1 MGTYEF
7 AFVVDHRLS
16 GDERDTVL
24 HRADDVTAER
34 EHHRTLPGFDRD
46 AETLAQALEDVEA
59 AGLRVGS
66 VRNKDLVTPREIAAH
81 RS

>member
-16 GDERDTVL
+16 EDELDTVL
-24 HRADDVTAER
+24 HRADDVTAGR
-34 EHHRTLPGFDRD
+34 EHHRTLPRFDRD
-46 AETLAQALEDVEA
+46 AETLAQPLEDIEA

-66 VRNKDLVTPREIAAH
+66 VRSKDLVTPRENSAH